1 MSRSFCTAFSH
12 VSYFIHVLF
21 PLLILED
28 YICTRDIYFNVHL
41 TVGRCVWT
49 LPSSRFLQYRTEA
62 FFSTKDWLVWFFFF
76 LKQVCKPLKNHV
88 SVSNLW
94 MLMDQ
99 FVFSSIDILKN
110 TGEPNIKRT
119 AKALGFFYARN
130 CSPFSIRAGIPSK
143 DRFS

>member
-1 MSRSFCTAFSH
+1 MFISQWGGGCGPSPPP
-12 VSYFIHVLF
+12 VS
-21 PLLILED
+21 
-28 YICTRDIYFNVHL
+28 
-41 TVGRCVWT
+41 
-49 LPSSRFLQYRTEA
+49 
-62 FFSTKDWLVWFFFF
+62 FSTELKHSFQPKTDWFDFFFF
-76 LKQVCKPLKNHV
+76 KQICKPLKNHV

-110 TGEPNIKRT
+110 TREPNIKRT

-130 CSPFSIRAGIPSK
+130 CSPFSVRAGIPSK